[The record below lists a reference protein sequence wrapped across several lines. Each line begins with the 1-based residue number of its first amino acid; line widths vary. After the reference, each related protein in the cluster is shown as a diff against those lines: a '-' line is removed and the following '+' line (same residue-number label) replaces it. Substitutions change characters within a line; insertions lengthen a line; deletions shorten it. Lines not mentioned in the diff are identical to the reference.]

1 MVFPSS
7 SPWGSKN
14 EGAAFINNI
23 KSFAEVAKLLGALGG
38 NASGGVN
45 QNRSKGWYCNCKDCN
60 YGIKHI
66 PNWPERSCCVGC
78 KRTKASALSPPAS
91 LAIKLTDRKN
101 QDKAKGNEDANKI
114 DAKTLKKREART
126 KRRNLK
132 KEQQT
137 ASNQEQPGAASP
149 SPAPAPV
156 PGAAPDPDPEKD
168 RIPRKHLQLPADLIE
183 ELPKATL
190 DALKEILNS
199 LHAETIPTDPDE
211 ASAEESFK
219 KFLGEKGPS
228 AKCEKRKLLTEQIAS
243 LNSVLGPMKVNGIA
257 SVVELTQKEIA
268 EKEAE
273 LAKLEKSAPSQDS
286 ELKSAEEAKAH
297 FLSRNQTRK
306 DFAKAG
312 GQKAQER
319 AQNRAGV
326 FAKLR
331 DDITKVESKVKELVE
346 KNAEKFRLRL
356 QATTKHEEEVA
367 KLFDAKILSLSQNAS
382 QPHQQAL
389 QAPAPPDGPLV
400 LNDLK
405 DLQAAEDKCARMEKE
420 MAVMKAAMANARSQ
434 ALTEFE
440 RTVDVTAAELPI
452 ADMPSKDHLHAFGTL
467 YQALRQWNEAG
478 QAVPFDWGAVHLK
491 SVSADGPTAPFIIKT
506 LLGGIWSKF
515 YTNDPEASHV
525 VPRQLA
531 TITFD
536 ILNSIKIVY
545 ESKEAEELV
554 NKAAMES
561 YTLIKESGKRLR
573 SA

>member
-1 MVFPSS
+1 MFTSS
-7 SPWGSKN
+7 SPWGSKK
-14 EGAAFINNI
+14 ESAALM
-23 KSFAEVAKLLGALGG
+23 KSFAEVAKLIGKMGG
-38 NASGGVN
+38 SASGGEN
-45 QNRSKGWYCNCKDCN
+45 QYRSKGWYCNCKDCN
-60 YGIKHI
+60 YGIKSI
-66 PNWPERSCCVGC
+66 LNWPERTCCWGC
-78 KRTKASALSPPAS
+78 KRSKAAALSPPAS
-91 LAIKLTDRKN
+91 IAIKLNDPKF
-101 QDKAKGNEDANKI
+101 QDKTTMKGDVNSI

-126 KRRNLK
+126 KKRSLRR
-132 KEQQT
+132 EQQST
-137 ASNQEQPGAASP
+137 GSQEHAGPVTP
-149 SPAPAPV
+149 SPAPASAPTV
-156 PGAAPDPDPEKD
+156 APDPDPEKD
-168 RIPRKHLQLPADLIE
+168 RTQRKHLQLPEELRE
-183 ELPKATL
+183 ELPEATL
-190 DALKEILNS
+190 DALKEVLDS
-199 LHAETIPTDPDE
+199 LLAETVPTDFDE
-211 ASAEESFK
+211 ASAEETFK

-228 AKCEKRKLLTEQIAS
+228 AKCEKRKRLMEQIAS
-243 LNSVLGPMKVNGIA
+243 LNTVLGPMKVSGIT
-257 SVVELTQKEIA
+257 SVIELTQKEIT

-312 GQKAQER
+312 GLKAQER
-319 AQNRAGV
+319 DLSRAGV

-331 DDITKVESKVKELVE
+331 DDITKVELKVKKLVE
-346 KNAEKFRLRL
+346 ENAEKFRLKL
-356 QATTKHEEEVA
+356 QATTKHEEEVV
-367 KLFDAKILSLSQNAS
+367 KLFDDKILSLSQNAV
-382 QPHQQAL
+382 QPHLQAL
-389 QAPAPPDGPLV
+389 QALAPPDGPLV

-440 RTVDVTAAELPI
+440 RSVDVTAADLPI
-452 ADMPSKDHLHAFGTL
+452 ADMPSKDNLHAYGTL

-491 SVSADGPTAPFIIKT
+491 SVGADGPSAPFIIKS
-506 LLGGIWSKF
+506 LLGSIWTKF

-531 TITFD
+531 TITFNV
-536 ILNSIKIVY
+536 LNSIKIVH

-554 NKAAMES
+554 QKAAMES
-561 YTLIKESGKRLR
+561 YVLIKESGKRLR